1 MNMLTNDKENLK
13 KTILLVDDENYIVEM
28 IAVTLEIKG
37 YKVLS
42 TDKALE
48 ALELFKNHQ
57 DEIGL
62 IISDQ
67 KMPRMLGTELAENIL
82 QIRNDV
88 PIVIYTGFADE
99 IDNNRAEELRLRIIK
114 KPIIRNLLKEVADIL
129 GI

>member
-1 MNMLTNDKENLK
+1 MLTKRNEDDK

-42 TDKALE
+42 TDKALD
-48 ALELFKNHQ
+48 ALELFKNNQ
-57 DEIGL
+57 DEISL
-62 IISDQ
+62 VISDQ

-82 QIRNDV
+82 QIRNDI

-99 IDNNRAEELRLRIIK
+99 IDNNRAAHLNLYIIK
-114 KPIIRNLLKEVADIL
+114 KPIIRNLLKVVSDIL
-129 GI
+129 GA

>member
-1 MNMLTNDKENLK
+1 MLTKRDENDK

-42 TDKALE
+42 TDKALD
-48 ALELFKNHQ
+48 ALELFKNNQ

-62 IISDQ
+62 VISDQ

-82 QIRNDV
+82 QIRNDI

-99 IDNNRAEELRLRIIK
+99 IDNNRAEQLKLHIIK